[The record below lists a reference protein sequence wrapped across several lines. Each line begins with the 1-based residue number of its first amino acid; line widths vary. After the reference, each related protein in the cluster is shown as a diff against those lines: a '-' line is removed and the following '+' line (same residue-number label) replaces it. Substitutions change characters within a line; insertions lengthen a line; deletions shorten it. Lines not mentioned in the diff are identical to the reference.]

1 MYDCERFHLVGAVS
15 NNEEYFIISA
25 NIHKLDKVVLM
36 DYSGLVVGWRE
47 AWWFGTRIR
56 SLDRAI
62 AILGLICQSVSQ
74 MLLQLNCW
82 FSL

>member
-1 MYDCERFHLVGAVS
+1 MYDCKRFHLVGAVN
-15 NNEEYFIISA
+15 NNEEYSIISA

-62 AILGLICQSVSQ
+62 PILGLICLSVSQ
-74 MLLQLNCW
+74 ILLQLNCW